1 MQLKIYFV
9 LTIVS
14 FNLMHTIQK
23 RSLHFNSALIT
34 LRNYPWIFFF
44 VYFSKK
50 ILIIFISSCN
60 YEFCTNIKKKK
71 SNIYRLHVNTLFIHS
86 RSNRKRNSSTIQKFA
101 NKVRP
106 IFAKKEKGGK
116 RKKLHPRGKVTNSK
130 FPRKLLQT
138 IRVFSFQLE
147 LDREVFEIQ
156 IEGPIAAFVTHRVR
170 ASTLV

>member
-1 MQLKIYFV
+1 MDF
-9 LTIVS
+9 
-14 FNLMHTIQK
+14 F
-23 RSLHFNSALIT
+23 
-34 LRNYPWIFFF
+34 FFF

-60 YEFCTNIKKKK
+60 YEFCANIKKK
-71 SNIYRLHVNTLFIHS
+71 N
-86 RSNRKRNSSTIQKFA
+86 
-101 NKVRP
+101 P
-106 IFAKKEKGGK
+106 IFTDYTLIHYSFIRAAIEKEIQVRSKNLQTRFVQYLQKRKKGGK

>member
-44 VYFSKK
+44 FFVYFSKK
-50 ILIIFISSCN
+50 ILVIFISSCN

-106 IFAKKEKGGK
+106 IFAKKEKGREEK
-116 RKKLHPRGKVTNSK
+116 KIASSRKSN
-130 FPRKLLQT
+130 
-138 IRVFSFQLE
+138 QLE
-147 LDREVFEIQ
+147 ISSKTPSNHSSVFLSARIGQ
-156 IEGPIAAFVTHRVR
+156 RSI
-170 ASTLV
+170 